1 MHAGLG
7 AKKLCCNQGICDA
20 AFYQWWSKF
29 SGLDVANVRKPKA
42 LEDRIAKLNKPLAK
56 QMMDVSIQCVNVVVR
71 NWL

>member
-7 AKKLCCNQGICDA
+7 AKKLCCKQGICD
-20 AFYQWWSKF
+20 QWWSKF